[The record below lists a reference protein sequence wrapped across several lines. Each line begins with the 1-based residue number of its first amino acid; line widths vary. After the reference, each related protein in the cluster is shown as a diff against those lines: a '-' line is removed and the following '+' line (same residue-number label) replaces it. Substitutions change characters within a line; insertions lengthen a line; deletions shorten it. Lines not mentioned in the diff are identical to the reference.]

1 MQQHRVRL
9 DQRLYERLLRKKAQ
23 LDHYQPLSAT
33 VMQNLYE
40 HLRVLL
46 TYHSNAIEGNTL
58 TLAETKLVVEYGLAT
73 GDHTVREYREATN
86 HAMAWEAVT
95 RLAQRT
101 EPITL
106 DTVLHL
112 HRLVMHDLRATAGT
126 FRTDAVFIT
135 GTDYRPPPAK
145 AVPQMMRE
153 WLDWIEGAGRSYP
166 PVVRAAIAHHDFEA
180 VHPFDDGNGRV
191 GRLLLNLLL
200 MRDGY
205 APALL
210 LRDWRMAYIRAL
222 QHATDGEYTPIA
234 NVVGRAAEGGLD
246 LYLSTCAD
254 LPEHQYVPLAA
265 LAKANKQTPNYLG
278 DLVRK
283 GRLQAHKRRG
293 RWYSTQHAW
302 DHYRAEVTAKR
313 FPVGRP
319 RHARDVLADN
329 PADEEARAA

>member
-9 DQRLYERLLRKKAQ
+9 DQRLYERLVRKKAQ
-23 LDHYQPLSAT
+23 LDHYRPLSAN

-86 HAMAWEAVT
+86 HATAWEAVT

-101 EPITL
+101 DPITL
-106 DTVLHL
+106 DTMLQLHG
-112 HRLVMHDLRATAGT
+112 LVMHDLRATAGT

-135 GTDYRPPPAK
+135 GTEYRPPSPRL
-145 AVPQMMRE
+145 VPQLMRA
-153 WLDWIEGAGRSYP
+153 WLDWIEGAGRSYS

-191 GRLLLNLLL
+191 GRLLLNLML

-210 LRDWRMAYIRAL
+210 LRDWRTAYIRAL
-222 QHATDGEYTPIA
+222 QHATDGDYTPIA

-246 LYLSTCAD
+246 LYLSTCTD
-254 LPEHQYVPLAA
+254 LPEHQYVPLAE

-283 GRLQAHKRRG
+283 GRLHAQKRRG

-302 DHYRAEVTAKR
+302 DHYRAEVAAKQ

-319 RHARDVLADN
+319 RHARDALTDD
-329 PADEEARAA
+329 PADGEAPAA